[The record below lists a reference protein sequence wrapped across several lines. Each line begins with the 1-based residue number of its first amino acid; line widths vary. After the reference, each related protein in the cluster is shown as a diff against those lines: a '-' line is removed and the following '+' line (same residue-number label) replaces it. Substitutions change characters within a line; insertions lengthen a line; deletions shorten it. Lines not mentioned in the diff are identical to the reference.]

1 MSDLRTA
8 IARALVEKAKPI
20 LTTRWN
26 EHISTFQD
34 DPSMIMGR
42 VDVSSNQESQLKVEM
57 TQEEFQKLMKSMFF
71 KGFQKGYW
79 TGVVDSIDVGFDMG
93 QSAESP
99 VDKLK

>member
-26 EHISTFQD
+26 EHISLFQD
-34 DPSMIMGR
+34 DPSMIIGR
-42 VDVSSNQESQLKVEM
+42 SEYQHTPTEPKVVM
-57 TQEEFQKLMKSMFF
+57 TQEEYQRLMKSLFF

-93 QSAESP
+93 QSADSP
-99 VDKLK
+99 EDKLKL

>member
-26 EHISTFQD
+26 EHLSMFQD
-34 DPSMIMGR
+34 DPSMIIGR
-42 VDVSSNQESQLKVEM
+42 SEYQHSSGPKVVM
-57 TQEEFQKLMKSMFF
+57 TQEEYQKLTKSLVF

-93 QSAESP
+93 QTADSP